1 MTAPCEC
8 RVGLGGGREGA
19 RYIIPD
25 MDTIRLQQMLTQHD
39 AAMGAFQRS
48 SAAFDDAVSG
58 LRLAL
63 EAVAAANHAQGDAI
77 AAIMAANRLALQMSN
92 RPEP

>member
-1 MTAPCEC
+1 MGI
-8 RVGLGGGREGA
+8 RGWRDRS

-25 MDTIRLQQMLTQHD
+25 MDTNPLHQTLTQHD

-77 AAIMAANRLALQMSN
+77 AAIMAANRLALQMLN
-92 RPEP
+92 TPEP